1 MKKFIITVA
10 LVLSVFT
17 LTACDGGRYE
27 GLRLWAPGEPD
38 HESIC
43 GIHDWK
49 TNEVLLVDEIPE
61 AIPETAALFGV
72 VRRLTGIFR
81 FLFTE
86 FRGFRLIG
94 LFRIGST

>member
-27 GLRLWAPGEPD
+27 GLRLWAPGEPG
-38 HESIC
+38 HESLC

-49 TNEVLLVDEIPE
+49 TDEVLLVEDVPADAWDHSDWVWVPREGCPQ
-61 AIPETAALFGV
+61 
-72 VRRLTGIFR
+72 
-81 FLFTE
+81 
-86 FRGFRLIG
+86 
-94 LFRIGST
+94 